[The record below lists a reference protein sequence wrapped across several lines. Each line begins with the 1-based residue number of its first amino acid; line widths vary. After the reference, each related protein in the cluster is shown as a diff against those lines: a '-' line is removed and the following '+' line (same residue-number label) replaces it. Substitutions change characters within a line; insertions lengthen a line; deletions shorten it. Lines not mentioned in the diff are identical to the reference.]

1 MGIWNGSN
9 FSTVSSFL
17 FPKDTHAHTPWSRW
31 EFLKKN
37 ASDILMLLPG
47 NLVIKPN
54 ITKKKVCNWK
64 DLKCSFRGY
73 PHFYVI
79 FSCSFM
85 PHGHAD
91 GELSFFI
98 TLFAQKYFD
107 MYKDTLIKKMGN
119 YGQELIPRNA
129 IKENILKISYGSHDS
144 PSFPSTFGQSCLF
157 CRNSWFLLIL
167 VYPCPHFHTGFAC
180 LRVTV
185 SCLLNHTYTW
195 FSDDKLLSMIES

>member
-1 MGIWNGSN
+1 MSVGIWNGSN

-31 EFLKKN
+31 EFKKKN

-64 DLKCSFRGY
+64 DLKCSFRAY

-79 FSCSFM
+79 FSCSFK

-91 GELSFFI
+91 GELSFLI
-98 TLFAQKYFD
+98 TLFAQKY
-107 MYKDTLIKKMGN
+107 LICIKMPCDRPVFWEERCKKN
-119 YGQELIPRNA
+119 VCSSWLP
-129 IKENILKISYGSHDS
+129 
-144 PSFPSTFGQSCLF
+144 FG
-157 CRNSWFLLIL
+157 
-167 VYPCPHFHTGFAC
+167 
-180 LRVTV
+180 
-185 SCLLNHTYTW
+185 
-195 FSDDKLLSMIES
+195 

>member
-1 MGIWNGSN
+1 
-9 FSTVSSFL
+9 
-17 FPKDTHAHTPWSRW
+17 
-31 EFLKKN
+31 
-37 ASDILMLLPG
+37 MLLPG

-64 DLKCSFRGY
+64 DLKCSFRAY

-79 FSCSFM
+79 FSCSFK

-91 GELSFFI
+91 GGLSFFI

-167 VYPCPHFHTGFAC
+167 VYSCPHFHTGFAC

-185 SCLLNHTYTW
+185 SCLLDHTYAW